1 LEINQVSE
9 KTAFRKVFL
18 RRSSAMLEKRACE
31 KGQCIEKNKI
41 FFVGR
46 NRDKKALIE
55 VFAKVN
61 IGFAEEDVEQLF
73 KRSKDSSKGE
83 LVFLDLDAFSSHQ
96 AFAMIRRI
104 KSESGKVIVFSSR
117 KDLKLIR
124 ETCLAGSD
132 DFILKPFN
140 HRELMVR
147 TLAVLQ
153 NKKRICCIGGGTGLF
168 TLLSALKALPG
179 MLLYSL
185 VNMVDDGGS
194 SGRLRAT
201 FGVLP
206 PGDIRRSLVALS
218 NAPEVM
224 NELIQYRFERGGEF
238 QEHSVGNLLL
248 TALSEI
254 KGSMSEGV
262 RALGDILNVQGVV
275 LPVSNTLTDLVAEFE
290 DGTVV
295 RGESHIGTPEN
306 RDSVL
311 RIRKVWHEPEARCD
325 PNAYAAILHS
335 DMVII
340 GPGDLFTSV
349 ITNLAIKDIREAI
362 TLTKAKKTYLC
373 NLMTRPGET
382 EGLDACDHVK
392 KVLEALGGDL
402 LDYVLVSKTRF
413 SKAALTRYAK
423 LNQYP
428 VHPGDSKGLRKI
440 TRAERVFADIAD
452 QQQLVRHDPR
462 KISRELFKITL
473 RL

>member
-1 LEINQVSE
+1 MLVRKNETAGKDKILFVGKTSE
-9 KTAFRKVFL
+9 KKVL
-18 RRSSAMLEKRACE
+18 A
-31 KGQCIEKNKI
+31 
-41 FFVGR
+41 
-46 NRDKKALIE
+46 D
-55 VFAKVN
+55 VFAKADIVL
-61 IGFAEEDVEQLF
+61 GEGGRQLY
-73 KRSKDSSKGE
+73 KRNQGLQKGQ
-83 LVFLDLDAFSSHQ
+83 LVFLDIDALPSHQ
-96 AFAMIRRI
+96 VFAMVRRI
-104 KSESGKVIVFSSR
+104 KSKKGKVIAFSSR
-117 KDLKLIR
+117 KDLRLIR
-124 ETCLAGSD
+124 QACLAGTD
-132 DFILKPFN
+132 DFLLKPFN
-140 HRELMVR
+140 HRELLVR

-168 TLLSALKALPG
+168 TLLGALKALPG
-179 MLLYSL
+179 MLLISL

-194 SGRLRAT
+194 SGRLRST
-201 FGVLP
+201 FGILP

-224 NELIQYRFERGGEF
+224 NELIQYRFERGGAL
-238 QEHSVGNLLL
+238 QDHSVGNLFL

-275 LPVSNTLTDLVAEFE
+275 LPISNTLTNLVAEFE

-306 RDSVL
+306 RDAAL
-311 RIRKVWHEPEARCD
+311 RIKRVWHDPEAKCD

-349 ITNLAIKDIREAI
+349 ITNLAIRDIREAVI
-362 TLTKAKKTYLC
+362 LTKAKKTYLC

-382 EGLDACDHVK
+382 EGLAASDHVK

-413 SKAALTRYAK
+413 SKAALIRYAK

-428 VHPGDSKGLRKI
+428 VQSGDRKSLKAI
-440 TRAERVFADIAD
+440 TRAEGVFADIAD

-462 KISRELFKITL
+462 KISRELFKIISCL
-473 RL
+473 